1 VRFELSPASRV
12 FIDLRASGLL
22 RAVGHDPT
30 LAVAV
35 PTLAIDLAA
44 SALAGGPAAAGVDIP
59 LEARIP
65 VGTIEPPDDLSAG
78 DRIQMRDNLRGPEV
92 LYASR
97 WPTLAFRGR
106 YRGTL
111 SRGTLAG
118 DVVVRGE
125 SLPIMFDVTVSREGA
140 ALVAAGA
147 WEGTLTALGIT
158 PFKALLGA
166 LKLKDWIRVRLQ
178 LRWSPV

>member
-30 LAVAV
+30 LSVALPSLGVDLSDAAVV
-35 PTLAIDLAA
+35 
-44 SALAGGPAAAGVDIP
+44 GGPASRVDVPI
-59 LEARIP
+59 EVRIP
-65 VGTIEPPDDLSAG
+65 VGAIEPPDDLSAG

-92 LYASR
+92 LDAAR
-97 WPTLAFRGR
+97 WTTVSFRGR
-106 YRGTL
+106 YAGSL
-111 SRGTLAG
+111 SRGSLAG

-125 SLPIMFDVTVSREGA
+125 SRPLVFDVTVSREGA
-140 ALVAAGA
+140 AFVAAGV
-147 WEGTLTALGIT
+147 WQGTLTELGIK

-166 LKLKDWIRVRLQ
+166 LKLRDWIRVRLQ
-178 LRWSPV
+178 VRWVPA